1 MHSLVAESLVL
12 CSTTNF
18 DTSRL
23 DAQKLRVRNLEYKTV
38 RLAASPELLTECERE
53 GLSWPRRAARLVRRM
68 CEAEKPYIHP
78 DERIVFTRT
87 TPSVPPIYSPEQ
99 WKERTDGCTLH
110 ELGPISNICA
120 DWGFV
125 LSQGLLERKRI
136 AAETASRLRHDE
148 RALEFLESSV
158 ETIDAVLAL
167 VHRYAETT
175 RKMGLAGVAAILD
188 KVPGRAP
195 ATFHEALQAL
205 RILHAMVWLEG
216 HYHVGLGRFDQYMR
230 PYLQRDLESG
240 RITLGA
246 AEELL
251 AEFFISLNKDS
262 DLYPGVQQGDNGQTI
277 MLGGVRPDGS
287 SAVNELTAMAIRVAL
302 YTNMI
307 DPKINLRI
315 CPETD
320 LSLLRLAAELT
331 RNGLGFPQYSNDD
344 VVIPALVKHGYALE
358 DARDYTVAACWE
370 FIIPGKG
377 MEVVNTGAVSLPL
390 AADKA
395 IRVGLSSGEGF
406 EAILRRTA
414 ENIRARVF
422 ELAEKYRRLLL
433 PPAPYYSVLME
444 GCLENGRDLSRGL
457 KYNNFGLH
465 AAASANA
472 ADALAAVKRF
482 VFEERSVSAGELLDA
497 LDHNFENYEP
507 LLRKLTE
514 DAPKAGND
522 EEANQLMVRLFEFV
536 AEACEAIE
544 DNGRGGKMRPGT
556 GSAMYYIWLARGEP
570 GDAEPP
576 IGATAE
582 GRKRGEF
589 FSANLAPSPNA
600 AIRGP
605 ISVLQAFSR
614 IDYQR
619 ICNGGPITMELSDL
633 AFRDEDSIAKCA
645 MLVRTFA
652 QLGCQ
657 QLQLNA
663 LNAEKLLEA
672 KRHPELYR
680 NLIVRVWGWSGYF
693 CELAPE
699 YQDHVVAR
707 QLYGL

>member
-1 MHSLVAESLVL
+1 
-12 CSTTNF
+12 
-18 DTSRL
+18 
-23 DAQKLRVRNLEYKTV
+23 
-38 RLAASPELLTECERE
+38 
-53 GLSWPRRAARLVRRM
+53 
-68 CEAEKPYIHP
+68 
-78 DERIVFTRT
+78 
-87 TPSVPPIYSPEQ
+87 
-99 WKERTDGCTLH
+99 
-110 ELGPISNICA
+110 
-120 DWGFV
+120 
-125 LSQGLLERKRI
+125 
-136 AAETASRLRHDE
+136 
-148 RALEFLESSV
+148 
-158 ETIDAVLAL
+158 
-167 VHRYAETT
+167 
-175 RKMGLAGVAAILD
+175 
-188 KVPGRAP
+188 
-195 ATFHEALQAL
+195 
-205 RILHAMVWLEG
+205 
-216 HYHVGLGRFDQYMR
+216 
-230 PYLQRDLESG
+230 
-240 RITLGA
+240 
-246 AEELL
+246 
-251 AEFFISLNKDS
+251 
-262 DLYPGVQQGDNGQTI
+262 
-277 MLGGVRPDGS
+277 
-287 SAVNELTAMAIRVAL
+287 
-302 YTNMI
+302 
-307 DPKINLRI
+307 
-315 CPETD
+315 
-320 LSLLRLAAELT
+320 
-331 RNGLGFPQYSNDD
+331 
-344 VVIPALVKHGYALE
+344 
-358 DARDYTVAACWE
+358 
-370 FIIPGKG
+370 

-497 LDHNFENYEP
+497 LDHNFE
-507 LLRKLTE
+507 KLTE

-589 FSANLAPSPNA
+589 FSANLAPSPTA